1 MRMDNGFRKSERVLN
16 PRDFNRIIGGGS
28 YAADDTLVVNVV
40 RGDRAAGLNA
50 GDNVK
55 PLSRLG
61 ISIPKKTGNAVI
73 RNRWK
78 RLIREAFRTQK
89 KEIPRGFD
97 IIVRPRRG
105 GIAELSRIQESLVGL
120 SWRASKILRK
130 RKV

>member
-1 MRMDNGFRKSERVLN
+1 MDNGLRKSERVLS
-16 PRDFNRIIGGGS
+16 PRDFTRIIGGGS

-40 RGDRAAGLNA
+40 KGARSLGSDAGE
-50 GDNVK
+50 GTK

-89 KEIPRGFD
+89 KGIPRGFD

-105 GIAELSRIQESLVGL
+105 GVADLSRIRESLVGL
-120 SWRASKILRK
+120 SWRASKISRK
-130 RKV
+130 RSS